1 VDGGTLRTS
10 AHPSSQAVA
19 LQPTSPRPICLVAE
33 RPVVPASELLWL
45 RRHCCRANGCHANAC
60 FALCFFRGM
69 PDGAPAATFLHATP
83 TRTPHF
89 VARGRPAWL
98 LLLLWSL
105 VSTSVSRCT
114 GIECPTGGQYWDV
127 RAVCCR
133 DCPPSPCARGE
144 LSTNTECVG
153 LPHADLTGAG
163 HFGPA
168 HFLILPKGM
177 WPRGN
182 MTKI

>member
-1 VDGGTLRTS
+1 MTVSCHASDQEQKLHCAAANPVGIAR
-10 AHPSSQAVA
+10 
-19 LQPTSPRPICLVAE
+19 AE
-33 RPVVPASELLWL
+33 HPVVRRGAPPPAL
-45 RRHCCRANGCHANAC
+45 C